1 LRAGADVVEV
11 FVVPEASEEI
21 DSLAAAA
28 DVPVHRVSEKV
39 LASVSDTATPQGVV
53 ARVRS
58 PALSIGELELGAGLV
73 VVLADVRDPGNAGT
87 LMRSALAAGADGV
100 VACSGA
106 VDPLH
111 PKTVRA
117 SAGAI
122 FRISLVRGV
131 DVGAAIEAL
140 SARGLVLVGADQNGA
155 EAWTADLT
163 RPLALVVGNEAWGLG
178 SAGSGTRVASGDEDS
193 SVGSRVRPALDEIV
207 SIPMPGPTESLN
219 AGIAG
224 SVLLFEALRQ
234 RASVYPRNP

>member
-1 LRAGADVVEV
+1 MVVAEALSAGADVVEV
-11 FVVPEASEEI
+11 FVVPGASEEI
-21 DSLAAAA
+21 ESLAAAA
-28 DVPVHRVSEKV
+28 DIPVHRVSEPV

-53 ARVRS
+53 ARVQS
-58 PALSIGELELGAGLV
+58 PALSIEELELRSGLV
-73 VVLADVRDPGNAGT
+73 IVLADVRDPGNAGT
-87 LMRSALAAGADGV
+87 LIRSALASAADGV
-100 VACSGA
+100 VACSGV

-131 DVGAAIEAL
+131 DLGAAVEAL
-140 SARGLVLVGADQNGA
+140 RARGLVAVGADQNGA
-155 EAWTADLT
+155 DAWTADLT
-163 RPLALVVGNEAWGLG
+163 RPLALVIGNEAWGLG
-178 SAGSGTRVASGDEDS
+178 ST
-193 SVGSRVRPALDEIV
+193 VRLALDEIV
-207 SIPMPGPTESLN
+207 SIPMPGPAESLN

>member
-1 LRAGADVVEV
+1 VVVAEALSAGAYVVEV
-11 FVVPEASEEI
+11 FVIPGASEKIE
-21 DSLAAAA
+21 SLAAAA
-28 DVPVHRVSEKV
+28 DVPVHRVSEQV

-58 PALSIGELELGAGLV
+58 PALSIEELELGAGLV

-87 LMRSALAAGADGV
+87 LMRSALAVGADGV

-131 DVGAAIEAL
+131 EVGAAVEAL
-140 SARGLVLVGADQNGA
+140 RARGLVVVGADQNGA
-155 EAWTADLT
+155 DAWTVDLT
-163 RPLALVVGNEAWGLG
+163 RPLALVIGNEAWGMG
-178 SAGSGTRVASGDEDS
+178 STVRSAVDE
-193 SVGSRVRPALDEIV
+193 VV

>member
-1 LRAGADVVEV
+1 MAEALRAGADVVEV
-11 FVVPEASEEI
+11 FVVPGASEETE
-21 DSLAAAA
+21 SLATAA
-28 DVPVHRVSEKV
+28 DVPVHQVSEPV

-58 PALSIGELELGAGLV
+58 PALSIEELELRSGLV
-73 VVLADVRDPGNAGT
+73 IVFADVRDPGNAGT

-131 DVGAAIEAL
+131 DLAAAIEAL
-140 SARGLVLVGADQNGA
+140 RARGLVAVGADQNGA
-155 EAWTADLT
+155 DVWSADLT
-163 RPLALVVGNEAWGLG
+163 RPLALVIGNEAWGLG
-178 SAGSGTRVASGDEDS
+178 SAVRV
-193 SVGSRVRPALDEIV
+193 ALDEIV